1 MYTWGY
7 IKDVSLAKLDLDEDE
22 ATIQNLISR
31 FPFYANEVITQV
43 CSSIKPKY
51 AFARFTIG
59 KNDVGQPKK
68 MPDDFVSFGDDVCYQ
83 IVINGKFCPPFN
95 CDCFDD
101 ETDSKHYYHA
111 DKMELHDDDFEYY
124 GYNEV
129 MFKHTGEFYI
139 SYNARW
145 FLFDKNIDDEYEID
159 VPYDILDCIPS
170 YIASQCYK
178 IDDEYKAQ
186 VFRNEYEIMLSRID
200 ATNYKNTKTIKI
212 GGDW

>member
-7 IKDVSLAKLDLDEDE
+7 IKDVSLAKLDLQEDE
-22 ATIQNLISR
+22 ATVQNLLSR

-51 AFARFTIG
+51 DFAYFEITSD
-59 KNDVGQPKK
+59 DVGVLKT
-68 MPDDFVSFGDDVCYQ
+68 MPDDFISFGSDVCYE
-83 IVINGKFCPPFN
+83 VVTKSCYP
-95 CDCFDD
+95 
-101 ETDSKHYYHA
+101 Y
-111 DKMELHDDDFEYY
+111 DKTYVENVELHDDDFSYN
-124 GYNEV
+124 GYNKVSFNHEG
-129 MFKHTGEFYI
+129 KFYI

-145 FLFDKNIDDEYEID
+145 YTFNKSLADDEQID
-159 VPYDILDCIPS
+159 VPEDILDCIPS

-200 ATNYKNTKTIKI
+200 ATNYRNTRTLKI